1 MKFHYTTTKTMLS
14 REQSALKSWHT
25 HTHTLSHLLTCCHL
39 AHYSRRQLPT
49 QRVRHTYKW
58 RWQGKNRHPL
68 ISKRTS
74 VDACVQMEPPNT
86 PRSQPN
92 ERTNER
98 TNARTKEENNS
109 KQTQKLN
116 ESRRTTDGRR
126 ATQRTHSRRE
136 QEDTFSFGE
145 SHCIHSLVLLPLLV
159 FLIQSSATATD
170 VRPTLTQSRHI
181 EMQLHIFIKM

>member
-98 TNARTKEENNS
+98 TNERREQQQTNAKVKW
-109 KQTQKLN
+109 KQAN
-116 ESRRTTDGRR
+116 DRRTTSDSTNAFTSRTGRHFFIWR
-126 ATQRTHSRRE
+126 
-136 QEDTFSFGE
+136 
-145 SHCIHSLVLLPLLV
+145 IPLH
-159 FLIQSSATATD
+159 
-170 VRPTLTQSRHI
+170 TQSCVAASVSVPDTVICHSHWRPSNSHTI
-181 EMQLHIFIKM
+181 PTHWDAVAHLH